1 MLFLDIKKKDFSNSF
16 ANSYPLTDEL
26 LPDTFGLYQTSVLII
41 FYSFVYDRK
50 WEVPMVWRAGH
61 DVTRLKKDCREDTEG
76 VGDHVDVPSALDH
89 SKVSE
94 SFLLMK
100 FYSLSSG
107 VAKHLLA
114 ATDGSKVDIPFELTG
129 EENEIIQ
136 FPCSS
141 FILGRSSTGK
151 TTVLTM
157 KLIQKEQQSLI
168 AYQGLNFEETDLSGT
183 NDNNIALGDMKT
195 GQDFVRQIF
204 LTVSSKLCSV
214 VKNHISR
221 LKR

>member
-1 MLFLDIKKKDFSNSF
+1 
-16 ANSYPLTDEL
+16 
-26 LPDTFGLYQTSVLII
+26 
-41 FYSFVYDRK
+41 
-50 WEVPMVWRAGH
+50 MVWRVGH
-61 DVTRLKKDCREDTEG
+61 NVTRFKKDTQEAVGNVG
-76 VGDHVDVPSALDH
+76 VSSALDH

-114 ATDGSKVDIPFELTG
+114 ATDGSKVDVPFELTG

-136 FPCSS
+136 FPGSS
-141 FILGRSSTGK
+141 FILGRSGTGK

-157 KLIQKEQQSLI
+157 KLIQKEHQFFI
-168 AYQGLNFEETDLSGT
+168 ASQGLKFDEADLSGV
-183 NDNNIALGDMKT
+183 NDNNNLMELGDMKT
-195 GQDFVRQIF
+195 EQDFLRQIF
-204 LTVSSKLCSV
+204 LTVSSKLCSA

-221 LKR
+221 LER

>member
-1 MLFLDIKKKDFSNSF
+1 M
-16 ANSYPLTDEL
+16 
-26 LPDTFGLYQTSVLII
+26 
-41 FYSFVYDRK
+41 
-50 WEVPMVWRAGH
+50 
-61 DVTRLKKDCREDTEG
+61 
-76 VGDHVDVPSALDH
+76 
-89 SKVSE
+89 
-94 SFLLMK
+94 
-100 FYSLSSG
+100 
-107 VAKHLLA
+107 
-114 ATDGSKVDIPFELTG
+114 
-129 EENEIIQ
+129 
-136 FPCSS
+136 
-141 FILGRSSTGK
+141 
-151 TTVLTM
+151 LTM

>member
-1 MLFLDIKKKDFSNSF
+1 
-16 ANSYPLTDEL
+16 
-26 LPDTFGLYQTSVLII
+26 
-41 FYSFVYDRK
+41 
-50 WEVPMVWRAGH
+50 MVWRAGH
-61 DVTRLKKDCREDTEG
+61 DVTRLKKDCREHTEG
-76 VGDHVDVPSALDH
+76 VGDHVDVSSALDH

-141 FILGRSSTGK
+141 FILGRSGTGK

-168 AYQGLNFEETDLSGT
+168 AYQGLNFEEADLSGT
-183 NDNNIALGDMKT
+183 NDNNNLIALGDTKT
-195 GQDFVRQIF
+195 GQDFVRQFF
-204 LTVSSKLCSV
+204 LTVSSKLCSA
-214 VKNHISR
+214 VKNHIFR

>member
-1 MLFLDIKKKDFSNSF
+1 
-16 ANSYPLTDEL
+16 
-26 LPDTFGLYQTSVLII
+26 
-41 FYSFVYDRK
+41 
-50 WEVPMVWRAGH
+50 MVWRVGH
-61 DVTRLKKDCREDTEG
+61 DVTRLKKDCRVETQEA
-76 VGDHVDVPSALDH
+76 GDHMNVSHALDH

-107 VAKHLLA
+107 VGKHLLA
-114 ATDGSKVDIPFELTG
+114 AADGSKVDIPFELTG

-141 FILGRSSTGK
+141 FILGRSGTGK
-151 TTVLTM
+151 TTVLIM

-168 AYQGLNFEETDLSGT
+168 AYQGLNFEEVDLSGV
-183 NDNNIALGDMKT
+183 NNNNNHMVLEDMKT